1 MLRISKTRRKNVTVV
16 HVEGRLSGDGVE
28 ELERECTEAGAP
40 LELDLS
46 ALLTADEVGLAV
58 LRSLRNSGA
67 ALSGASRFLQLL
79 IEGAPGTRPRG
90 QRAG

>member
-1 MLRISKTRRKNVTVV
+1 VLRISRARRKKVTVV
-16 HVEGRLSGDGVE
+16 HVEGRLDGDGVE

-46 ALLTADEVGLAV
+46 ALLTADEVGLAL
-58 LRSLRNSGA
+58 LRSLRDSGA

-79 IEGAPGTRPRG
+79 IEGASGTRSGGR
-90 QRAG
+90 RAR